1 MNTQDRIFHER
12 FWQPLND
19 HVLATL
25 SKSERQRAGRVATR
39 IQKHIESLAAVGEN
53 ESAARKYIER
63 QLEAELST
71 WTEFERTVS
80 AENSLDLHMAAT
92 LKTVAKAAGGAGLMA
107 LEVAANVAV
116 SSLANAARA
125 KLNGL

>member
-80 AENSLDLHMAAT
+80 AANLHMSAT
-92 LKTVAKAAGGAGLMA
+92 LKTVAKAAGGAGLIA
-107 LEVAANVAV
+107 LQVAANVAV
-116 SSLANAARA
+116 NSLANAAQA